1 MSLPPVSVIV
11 VSRGRAES
19 LKRTVA
25 AIGQSDHPA
34 LELVVVAD
42 ADGIAALGGTI
53 CKRVQFDR
61 PGIAEA
67 RNLGLLQAA
76 GAVVAFIDDDA
87 VPEPTWASRLAA
99 ARADPAVVLATG
111 WTRGRNGIS
120 FQWKAMEVDANGFDH
135 PLPDGPGLYR
145 CPPGRAVKPI
155 GTNCAFRR
163 ATLLA
168 AGGFDPAYRFYLE
181 DADVGLRLAQHG
193 LAAVVPAA
201 QVHHGFAPSERRDAA
216 RRPLSL
222 RDIGASA
229 MVFLRRHAPEPDW
242 PSALARLRA
251 EQSARVRHLTD
262 RAALLQGLEAGIAE
276 AAARDLPELAPL
288 ADAPPAFLPLP
299 GTGPRPGLVI
309 AGRPWRR
316 ARLRAN
322 ATNAAAQGQI
332 VTLIR
337 LTPTILRHRHSFNPS
352 GFWEQWGGTLG
363 RSDRAARFRLVGF
376 STRLAQE
383 MRRLSAVR
391 PVNWA
396 GNGEKPQQ
404 FPPFRQMLRVL
415 AAVVL

>member
-19 LKRTVA
+19 LRRTVT
-25 AIGQSDHPA
+25 AIGQSDHPS

-42 ADGIAALGGTI
+42 ADGIAALGDTI

-61 PGIAEA
+61 PGISEA

-76 GAVVAFIDDDA
+76 SEVVAFIDDDA

-99 ARADPAVVLATG
+99 ALADPEVVMATG

-120 FQWKAMEVDANGFDH
+120 FQWKAMEVDASGFDH

-145 CPPGRAVKPI
+145 SPSGRAVKPI

-163 ATLLA
+163 AALLA
-168 AGGFDPAYRFYLE
+168 AGGFDPAYRFYLD
-181 DADVGLRLAQHG
+181 DADAGLRLAPRG
-193 LAAVVPAA
+193 LAAVVPSA

-222 RDIGASA
+222 FDIGASA
-229 MVFLRRHAPEPDW
+229 MIYLRRHAPEQDW
-242 PSALARLRA
+242 PAALARLRA
-251 EQSARVRHLTD
+251 EQSARVRHLPERT
-262 RAALLQGLEAGIAE
+262 ALLQGLEAGIADG
-276 AAARDLPELAPL
+276 AGRKLPDLAPL
-288 ADAPPAFLPLP
+288 AGAPPPFLPLP

-309 AGRPWRR
+309 AGRPWQR
-316 ARLRAN
+316 ARLRAAAAN
-322 ATNAAAQGQI
+322 TAAQGRI

-337 LTPTILRHRHSFNPS
+337 LTPTVLRHHHSFNPA

-363 RSDRAARFRLVGF
+363 VSDRAARLRLLGF
-376 STRLAQE
+376 AARLAHE
-383 MRRLSAVR
+383 VRRLSAVR
-391 PVNWA
+391 PVNSA
-396 GNGEKPQQ
+396 INGEKPQQ
-404 FPPFRQMLRVL
+404 FPPFP
-415 AAVVL
+415 